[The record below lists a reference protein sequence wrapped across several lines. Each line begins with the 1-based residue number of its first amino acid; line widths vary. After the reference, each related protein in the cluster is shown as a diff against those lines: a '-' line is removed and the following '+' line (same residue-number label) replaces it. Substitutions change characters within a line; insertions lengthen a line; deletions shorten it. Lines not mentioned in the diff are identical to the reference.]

1 MGGYERQKDQKK
13 NPYPGCRDL
22 DAVKFLRFPVQMNAG
37 NPVKLYQRQSKLGEN
52 AAGGSSSVGLNNL
65 PDTESFFESGLIE
78 CRGDIIDFRDS

>member
-1 MGGYERQKDQKK
+1 
-13 NPYPGCRDL
+13 
-22 DAVKFLRFPVQMNAG
+22 MNAG